1 MKRSWTSFFVV
12 FTLLLGA
19 CATEETESAVSGD
32 TSEAPQQRV
41 TELVIND
48 VVAGEGAEIKNG
60 DTAVAHYTLWFHDAN
75 AEHGRGEMIQS
86 SKERGT
92 PIPFQISQG
101 RVIEG
106 WVQGIPGMK
115 IGGTREL
122 MVPSVL
128 AYGDNGHP
136 SGIPGDTDL
145 VFEIEVVE
153 IR

>member
-1 MKRSWTSFFVV
+1 MKRSWTSLFIIV
-12 FTLLLGA
+12 TLFLGA
-19 CATEETESAVSGD
+19 CATEETESAVSGN
-32 TSEAPQQRV
+32 TSEAQQQRV

-48 VVAGEGAEIKNG
+48 VVTGEGAEIKDG

-75 AEHGRGEMIQS
+75 AEGGRGEMIQS

-101 RVIEG
+101 RVIDG

-122 MVPSVL
+122 MVPSAL

-145 VFEIEVVE
+145 VFEIELLE
-153 IR
+153 IQ